1 MHYGGDERNGV
12 CWSIY
17 GTDQEVESL
26 EMQDFVRVILEALE
40 DLGYFGVALGL
51 MIEVIPSEIVL
62 AYGGYLVSLGKINVV
77 GAVIAGTIGGT
88 LAQFFLYLMGYYGG
102 RPLLEKY
109 GKFLLIKKSHLD
121 VSERWFN
128 RYGTGV
134 IFGARFIPVVRHAI
148 SIPAGI
154 ARMPMSKFLFYTTL
168 AIIPW
173 SIFFVYLGIQ
183 LGENY
188 ENIKEVASPYLQPL
202 GWSFTLLLIV
212 YVALQWVKKRK
223 PAN

>member
-1 MHYGGDERNGV
+1 
-12 CWSIY
+12 
-17 GTDQEVESL
+17 
-26 EMQDFVRVILEALE
+26 MQDFVRVILEALE

-173 SIFFVYLGIQ
+173 SIFLSIWESNLGRTMKI
-183 LGENY
+183 
-188 ENIKEVASPYLQPL
+188 
-202 GWSFTLLLIV
+202 
-212 YVALQWVKKRK
+212 
-223 PAN
+223 